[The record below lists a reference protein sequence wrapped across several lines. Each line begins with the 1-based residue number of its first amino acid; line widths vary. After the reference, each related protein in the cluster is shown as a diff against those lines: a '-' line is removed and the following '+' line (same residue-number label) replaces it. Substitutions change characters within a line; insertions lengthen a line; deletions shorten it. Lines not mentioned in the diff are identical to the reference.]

1 MVGSGVDPGFVEP
14 EADTIF
20 VALCKKKEYYIM
32 NSELGTKVNIYFKWE
47 KKSQQITNLKKLADI
62 TNITKSRK
70 IT

>member
-32 NSELGTKVNIYFKWE
+32 NSELGTKVNIYFK
-47 KKSQQITNLKKLADI
+47 
-62 TNITKSRK
+62 
-70 IT
+70 